1 MTLAKSSHPGRNRI
15 IGTYERDHKQQ
26 CLRHKNQ
33 SPGLALDRPPDQDP
47 ILIPVPA
54 PAPDLDQESADMAL
68 GLALDQDP
76 IPHPTTVNGTTHGST
91 RTNGSF
97 GATTEASGGHIISGA
112 EVKAFSAAAFSVVEG
127 VDITTTITKTGKTSG
142 STLSS
147 NRSSTTPTAPRGAVH
162 ALPRSSQAA
171 RRPAAIPAALTGH
184 PQGDRHSR
192 TTLPPPTLGLPNA
205 LAKI

>member
-1 MTLAKSSHPGRNRI
+1 MVCCSPPIGVKLQKKLYGLLFYVDFILVFLSSLCHFLYPKDFCWLNPSSC
-15 IGTYERDHKQQ
+15 
-26 CLRHKNQ
+26 CLQ
-33 SPGLALDRPPDQDP
+33 
-47 ILIPVPA
+47 
-54 PAPDLDQESADMAL
+54 AL

-76 IPHPTTVNGTTHGST
+76 IPRPTTVNGTTHGST

-97 GATTEASGGHIISGA
+97 GETTEASGGHIISGA
-112 EVKAFSAAAFSVVEG
+112 EVKAFSAAAFSVVHE

-162 ALPRSSQAA
+162 GLPRSSRAA
-171 RRPAAIPAALTGH
+171 RSPAAIPAALTGH

-192 TTLPPPTLGLPNA
+192 TTLPPPTLGLPNT